1 MSEKLNV
8 QEVMRL
14 GLSVGLSL
22 TEYES
27 ADICSQL
34 DRQINGLSVLNN
46 INTDG
51 VQPMFDV
58 DCGEQYKLARRDD
71 ER

>member
-14 GLSVGLSL
+14 ASTVGLDI

-34 DRQINGLSVLNN
+34 ERQINGLSILNK

-51 VQPMFDV
+51 VQPMFDI
-58 DCGEQYKLARRDD
+58 DGGEQYKLERRNN
-71 ER
+71 ES